1 MSEVPRTPR
10 AGASSQ
16 ETEPPV
22 KKHFVLDTNVLLH
35 DPDSLFGFKDN
46 VVVVP
51 IQVIEEVDHFKKEMS
66 EIGRAARS
74 VSKYLDA
81 LRVKGSL
88 ADGVPT
94 DDGGT
99 ILVHLGVDVPEKFP
113 ITERN
118 ADAKILAV
126 ALALKQQ
133 RKTVVFI
140 TKDTNLRVKA
150 DALGISAVDYETDP
164 KNIEEVYRGWRDVAA
179 TRETID
185 RFYKEPALS
194 PEDLGA
200 GSLHPNEFVRLS
212 SDAGAGGKS
221 ALGRYHA
228 AEGKVVLLRDMRTVW
243 GIRPRNM
250 EQRFAMDVLLDD
262 SVPLVSLI
270 GKAGTGKT
278 LLALAAALSKTVD
291 DEVYRKLLVTRPVF
305 PLGRDIGY
313 LPGEIAEKLK
323 PWMQPIFDNLELL
336 VALSTGEKRGRG
348 YLTLLDQKLIEI
360 EPLTYIRGRSIPQQ
374 FLIVDEAQN
383 LTPHEVK
390 TILTRAGE
398 KTKVVLT
405 GDPYQIDNPY
415 VDAAS
420 NGLSYTIERFKGQ
433 VEAASV
439 HLSKGER
446 SPLAELAANLL

>member
-1 MSEVPRTPR
+1 M
-10 AGASSQ
+10 
-16 ETEPPV
+16 
-22 KKHFVLDTNVLLH
+22 KKYFVLDTNVLLH
-35 DPDSLFGFKDN
+35 DPDALFAFKDN

-66 EIGRAARS
+66 EIGRSARA
-74 VSKYLDA
+74 VSRYLDA
-81 LRVKGSL
+81 LRSKGSL

-99 ILVHLGVDVPEKFP
+99 IRVHLGVDLPDKFP
-113 ITERN
+113 ISERN

-150 DALGISAVDYETDP
+150 DALGISAVDYETDSR
-164 KNIEEVYRGWRDVAA
+164 NIEEIYRGWRDVAA
-179 TRETID
+179 SRETID
-185 RFYKEPALS
+185 RFYKEAS
-194 PEDLGA
+194 MGPEELGA
-200 GSLHPNEFVRLS
+200 GTLYPNEFVRLS
-212 SDAGAGGKS
+212 ADGGAGGKS

-228 AEGKVVLLRDMRTVW
+228 AEGRIVLLRDMRTVW

-262 SVPLVSLI
+262 SVLLVSLI

-291 DEVYRKLLVTRPVF
+291 EEVYRKLLVTRPVF

-313 LPGEIAEKLK
+313 LPGEIGDKLK

-348 YLTLLDQKLIEI
+348 YLTLIDQKLIEI
-360 EPLTYIRGRSIPQQ
+360 EPLTYIRGRSIPHQ

-405 GDPYQIDNPY
+405 GDAYQIDNPY

-420 NGLSYTIERFKGQ
+420 NALSHTIERFKGQ
-433 VEAASV
+433 VEAAAV

-446 SPLAELAANLL
+446 SPLADLAANLL